1 MINRIGLKRRWRYS
15 CNSRTIIYGM
25 VRKIWNSHRAWRRFW
40 MENSRRLWN
49 WRRSKSRTWKVC
61 EYECRWNW
69 ENCVDWLVNNLIK
82 MRMIRGIKMDKIL
95 MWIAIILIGLSGFSI
110 KINSFEFEWLG
121 LLETIIR
128 IFK

>member
-1 MINRIGLKRRWRYS
+1 MKN
-15 CNSRTIIYGM
+15 M
-25 VRKIWNSHRAWRRFW
+25 
-40 MENSRRLWN
+40 
-49 WRRSKSRTWKVC
+49 
-61 EYECRWNW
+61 
-69 ENCVDWLVNNLIK
+69 IK
-82 MRMIRGIKMDKIL
+82 MRMIRGVKMKKIL

>member
-1 MINRIGLKRRWRYS
+1 MISCGNCPYLDDCEENDECPFLGRW
-15 CNSRTIIYGM
+15 
-25 VRKIWNSHRAWRRFW
+25 
-40 MENSRRLWN
+40 
-49 WRRSKSRTWKVC
+49 
-61 EYECRWNW
+61 
-69 ENCVDWLVNNLIK
+69 WLGVENNLFK
-82 MRMIRGIKMDKIL
+82 MRMIRGVKMNKIL

>member
-1 MINRIGLKRRWRYS
+1 MMNVLF
-15 CNSRTIIYGM
+15 GM
-25 VRKIWNSHRAWRRFW
+25 TKMMKN
-40 MENSRRLWN
+40 M
-49 WRRSKSRTWKVC
+49 
-61 EYECRWNW
+61 
-69 ENCVDWLVNNLIK
+69 IK
-82 MRMIRGIKMDKIL
+82 MRMIRGVKMKKIL

>member
-1 MINRIGLKRRWRYS
+1 M
-15 CNSRTIIYGM
+15 RTCTLSAALNNPSLIILGAKKMMNVLFGM
-25 VRKIWNSHRAWRRFW
+25 TKMMKN
-40 MENSRRLWN
+40 M
-49 WRRSKSRTWKVC
+49 
-61 EYECRWNW
+61 
-69 ENCVDWLVNNLIK
+69 IK
-82 MRMIRGIKMDKIL
+82 MRMIRGVKMDKIL

>member
-1 MINRIGLKRRWRYS
+1 
-15 CNSRTIIYGM
+15 
-25 VRKIWNSHRAWRRFW
+25 
-40 MENSRRLWN
+40 
-49 WRRSKSRTWKVC
+49 
-61 EYECRWNW
+61 
-69 ENCVDWLVNNLIK
+69 
-82 MRMIRGIKMDKIL
+82 MRMIRGVKMKKIL